1 MTRVK
6 ETTSDMHVFIDEF
19 VTKMAEF
26 YSEEAHKERTL
37 TRAPFAPS
45 EHR

>member
-1 MTRVK
+1 
-6 ETTSDMHVFIDEF
+6 MHVFIDEF

-26 YSEEAHKERTL
+26 YAEPSQRSTNF

-45 EHR
+45 EPRK